1 MMEVP
6 EQIQVKIVSTPDI
19 IEEFKRD
26 WSAQGDNV
34 QIVSS
39 GPEKD
44 LFSYQFG
51 LAEVASLLGLVKGA
65 TYLGEL
71 AVKLYRRLTEGDD
84 KDKRII
90 VQTPLGRWE
99 FVSRKDLTQEE
110 VIDILKKLAGVT
122 P

>member
-19 IEEFKRD
+19 VEEFKRD
-26 WSAQGDNV
+26 WSTQGEDV
-34 QIVSS
+34 QILSS

-44 LFSYQFG
+44 LFTYQFG
-51 LAEVASLLGLVKGA
+51 LAEIASVVAFVKGA
-65 TYLGEL
+65 SYLGEL
-71 AVKLYRRLTEGDD
+71 AVKIYRRLTEGDQ

-99 FVSRKDLTQEE
+99 FVSRNDLTQTE
-110 VIDILKKLAGVT
+110 VTDILKKLAGMT
-122 P
+122 A